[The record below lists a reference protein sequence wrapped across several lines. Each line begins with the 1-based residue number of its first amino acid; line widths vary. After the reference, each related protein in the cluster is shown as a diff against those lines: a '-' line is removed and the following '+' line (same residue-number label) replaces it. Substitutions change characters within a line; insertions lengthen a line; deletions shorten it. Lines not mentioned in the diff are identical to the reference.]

1 MFLSKASRNR
11 QILKARIRTRG
22 VIMAF
27 RYARYISNK
36 FKYIRSEDSLS
47 CLGCTGAGR
56 LYKIEPFSQSDFAK
70 INKERARLDAE
81 EDQANEEARL
91 HSSRFNTAVAKAARI
106 RKLRRFLASRE
117 AEMIR
122 RGLKNIK
129 ELEKLEEQ
137 EKLNILSALSAA
149 AAIFSKNASASSSF
163 SGEFDA
169 FLAQKHP
176 DLFDENLRPTA
187 GRS

>member
-1 MFLSKASRNR
+1 MLPSKASRNR

-27 RYARYISNK
+27 RCARCMSNK
-36 FKYIRSEDSLS
+36 LKCVRSEDSLS

-56 LYKIEPFSQSDFAK
+56 PCEMEPFSQSDFAK
-70 INKERARLDAE
+70 IDKERARLDAE

-122 RGLKNIK
+122 RGLENVE

-137 EKLNILSALSAA
+137 EKLNALSASSA
-149 AAIFSKNASASSSF
+149 TAAIFSESEFASPSF

-169 FLAQKHP
+169 FLAQEHP
-176 DLFDENLRPTA
+176 DLFDESLQPTA